1 MATSNKN
8 LYKKQQRQ
16 VNTSKKRQAVF
27 ITEYVY
33 VKHFEIYQ
41 QAAMLYNKINNLYP
55 KKPDLRKTI
64 EFKNWKLIES
74 GMPKIRPHVP
84 RDPTDH
90 FIHDGITMPE
100 EETVE
105 EETVS
110 STHMSQEE
118 IVSSIPKKSF
128 QLRIP
133 LFHPQHLS
141 ELNKHQVSDEVIDE
155 DQQASDEVIDE
166 GQQASDEG
174 QQVGEKRYDV
184 DDIQPSVFGN
194 IPEETVTEIINQLR
208 DDVDLCNFLN
218 DIDAEVGMD
227 DLDIG
232 MEIELDDRLE
242 KELDLLL

>member
-16 VNTSKKRQAVF
+16 ANTTKKRQAVF
-27 ITEYVY
+27 IAEYVY

-41 QAAMLYNKINNLYP
+41 QAAKLYNKINDLYP

-64 EFKNWKLIES
+64 KFKNWKLIES
-74 GMPKIRPHVP
+74 GMPKIRSHVP

-90 FIHDGITMPE
+90 FIHDGIAMPE

-110 STHMSQEE
+110 STIMSQEE

-133 LFHPQHLS
+133 LFHPQHIS
-141 ELNKHQVSDEVIDE
+141 ELNNHQV
-155 DQQASDEVIDE
+155 SDEVIDE

-194 IPEETVTEIINQLR
+194 ISEETVTEIINQLR
-208 DDVDLCNFLN
+208 DDVDLCNIMN
-218 DIDAEVGMD
+218 DIDAEFGMD

-242 KELDLLL
+242 KELDLLM